1 MPKTWPVNSILNLKL
16 TSLQWCYSRP
26 VIRYILDVRDKK
38 KLTQELVA
46 LLPEEQRIST
56 ESAFSAWWY
65 NLRSTGGLRLTTI
78 GYITFVDYLDL
89 AQYEFRIEDA
99 HEFNLRTVIAL
110 DRQLELPYYIVIKK
124 GVPISV
130 IFFGSKEA
138 MLVNLYGNLQK
149 FLDNY

>member
-1 MPKTWPVNSILNLKL
+1 MPAHK
-16 TSLQWCYSRP
+16 
-26 VIRYILDVRDKK
+26 YILDVRDKK
-38 KLTQELVA
+38 KLTQELIA
-46 LLPEEQRIST
+46 LLPEEQRISP
-56 ESAFSAWWY
+56 ESAFSSWWY
-65 NLRSTGGLRLTTI
+65 NLRSTGGLRLTAT
-78 GYITFVDYLDL
+78 GYMTFVDYLDL

-124 GVPISV
+124 GVPVSV

-149 FLDNY
+149 FLDNYHP

>member
-1 MPKTWPVNSILNLKL
+1 M
-16 TSLQWCYSRP
+16 
-26 VIRYILDVRDKK
+26 RDKK
-38 KLTQELVA
+38 KLTRELVA
-46 LLPEEQRIST
+46 LLPEEQRISP

-65 NLRSTGGLRLTTI
+65 NLRSTGGLRLTTT

-89 AQYEFRIEDA
+89 TQYEFHIPDA

-124 GVPISV
+124 GVPVSV

-149 FLDNY
+149 FLDNYRS

>member
-1 MPKTWPVNSILNLKL
+1 
-16 TSLQWCYSRP
+16 
-26 VIRYILDVRDKK
+26 VRNKK
-38 KLTQELVA
+38 KLTQELVG
-46 LLPEEQRIST
+46 LLPESQRISPA
-56 ESAFSAWWY
+56 SAFSAWWY
-65 NLRSTGGLRLTTI
+65 NLRSTGGLRLTTQ

-89 AQYEFRIEDA
+89 TQYEFRILDA

-124 GVPISV
+124 GVPVSV

-149 FLDNY
+149 FLDNYTT

>member
-1 MPKTWPVNSILNLKL
+1 MPVSRFILN
-16 TSLQWCYSRP
+16 
-26 VIRYILDVRDKK
+26 VRDKK

-46 LLPEEQRIST
+46 LLPEEQRISP

-65 NLRSTGGLRLTTI
+65 NLRSTGGLRLTTL
-78 GYITFVDYLDL
+78 GYITFVDYLEL

-110 DRQLELPYYIVIKK
+110 DRKLELPYYIVISK
-124 GVPISV
+124 GVPLSV

-149 FLDNY
+149 FLANYQ

>member
-1 MPKTWPVNSILNLKL
+1 M
-16 TSLQWCYSRP
+16 P
-26 VIRYILDVRDKK
+26 VIRYIRNVRDKK

-46 LLPEEQRIST
+46 LLPEGQRISPAA
-56 ESAFSAWWY
+56 AFSAWWY
-65 NLRSTGGLRLTTI
+65 NLRSTGGLRLTTL

-89 AQYEFRIEDA
+89 TQYEFNIENV

-124 GVPISV
+124 GVPLSV

-149 FLDNY
+149 FLDNYQT

>member
-1 MPKTWPVNSILNLKL
+1 VLAIRSIPN
-16 TSLQWCYSRP
+16 
-26 VIRYILDVRDKK
+26 VRDKK

-46 LLPEEQRIST
+46 LLPEEQRISPA
-56 ESAFSAWWY
+56 SAFTAWWY

-124 GVPISV
+124 GVPLSV

-138 MLVNLYGNLQK
+138 MLVNLYGDLKQ
-149 FLDNY
+149 FLDNYNI

>member
-1 MPKTWPVNSILNLKL
+1 VL
-16 TSLQWCYSRP
+16 
-26 VIRYILDVRDKK
+26 VIRYILNVRDKK
-38 KLTQELVA
+38 KLTQELVE
-46 LLPEEQRIST
+46 LLPKEQRISPA
-56 ESAFSAWWY
+56 SAFNTWWY
-65 NLRSTGGLRLTTI
+65 NLRSTGGLRLTTL

-89 AQYEFRIEDA
+89 TQYEFRIDDT

-124 GVPISV
+124 GIPLSV

-149 FLDNY
+149 FLDNYRT

>member
-1 MPKTWPVNSILNLKL
+1 M
-16 TSLQWCYSRP
+16 
-26 VIRYILDVRDKK
+26 RDKK

-46 LLPEEQRIST
+46 LLPKEQRISP
-56 ESAFSAWWY
+56 ELAFSSWWY
-65 NLRSTGGLRLTTI
+65 NLRSTGGLRLTIT

-89 AQYEFRIEDA
+89 AQYEFHIPDA

-124 GVPISV
+124 GMPISV

-138 MLVNLYGNLQK
+138 VLVNLYGNLQK
-149 FLDNY
+149 FLDNYKP

>member
-1 MPKTWPVNSILNLKL
+1 
-16 TSLQWCYSRP
+16 
-26 VIRYILDVRDKK
+26 VRDKK
-38 KLTQELVA
+38 KLTQELVE
-46 LLPEEQRIST
+46 LLPEEQRISPA
-56 ESAFSAWWY
+56 SAFTAWWY
-65 NLRSTGGLRLTTI
+65 NLRSTGGLRLTTL

-89 AQYEFRIEDA
+89 TQYEFRIDDT

-124 GVPISV
+124 GIPLSV

-149 FLDNY
+149 FLDNYRT

>member
-1 MPKTWPVNSILNLKL
+1 MPA
-16 TSLQWCYSRP
+16 
-26 VIRYILDVRDKK
+26 IRYIRNVRDKK

-46 LLPEEQRIST
+46 LLPEAQRISPA
-56 ESAFSAWWY
+56 SAFSAWWY
-65 NLRSTGGLRLTTI
+65 NLRSTGGLRLTTL

-99 HEFNLRTVIAL
+99 HEFKLRTVIAL
-110 DRQLELPYYIVIKK
+110 DRQLQLPYYIVIKK

-138 MLVNLYGNLQK
+138 MLVNLYGNLKK
-149 FLDNY
+149 FLDNYTT

>member
-1 MPKTWPVNSILNLKL
+1 M
-16 TSLQWCYSRP
+16 
-26 VIRYILDVRDKK
+26 IRYIHNVRDKK

-46 LLPEEQRIST
+46 LLPEQQRISP

-65 NLRSTGGLRLTTI
+65 NLRSTGGFRLTAT
-78 GYITFVDYLDL
+78 GYMTFVDYLDL
-89 AQYEFRIEDA
+89 AQYEFRIPDA
-99 HEFNLRTVIAL
+99 HEFNLRTVVAL

-124 GVPISV
+124 GVPTSV

>member
-1 MPKTWPVNSILNLKL
+1 
-16 TSLQWCYSRP
+16 
-26 VIRYILDVRDKK
+26 VRDKK

-46 LLPEEQRIST
+46 LLPKEQRISP
-56 ESAFSAWWY
+56 ELAFSSWWY
-65 NLRSTGGLRLTTI
+65 NLRSTGGLRLTTA
-78 GYITFVDYLDL
+78 GYMTFIEYLDL
-89 AQYEFRIEDA
+89 TQYEFRIPDA

-124 GVPISV
+124 GVPVSV

>member
-1 MPKTWPVNSILNLKL
+1 M
-16 TSLQWCYSRP
+16 
-26 VIRYILDVRDKK
+26 RDKK

-46 LLPEEQRIST
+46 LLPEEQRISP
-56 ESAFSAWWY
+56 ESAFGAWWY
-65 NLRSTGGLRLTTI
+65 NLRSTGGLRLTTT
-78 GYITFVDYLDL
+78 GYMIFVDYLDL
-89 AQYEFRIEDA
+89 TQYKFCIPDA

-124 GVPISV
+124 GAPVSV

-149 FLDNY
+149 FLDNYRT

>member
-1 MPKTWPVNSILNLKL
+1 M
-16 TSLQWCYSRP
+16 
-26 VIRYILDVRDKK
+26 RDKK

-46 LLPEEQRIST
+46 LLPEEQRISPA
-56 ESAFSAWWY
+56 SAFSAWWY
-65 NLRSTGGLRLTTI
+65 NLRSTGGLRLTTL
-78 GYITFVDYLDL
+78 GYMTFVDYLDL
-89 AQYEFRIEDA
+89 AQYMFRIEDA
-99 HEFNLRTVIAL
+99 HEFNLRPIIAL
-110 DRQLELPYYIVIKK
+110 DRQMELPYYIVIKK

>member
-1 MPKTWPVNSILNLKL
+1 
-16 TSLQWCYSRP
+16 
-26 VIRYILDVRDKK
+26 VRDKK
-38 KLTQELVA
+38 KLTQELVE
-46 LLPEEQRIST
+46 LLPEEQRISSA
-56 ESAFSAWWY
+56 SAFNAWWY

-78 GYITFVDYLDL
+78 GYMTFVDYLDL
-89 AQYEFRIEDA
+89 AQYEFRISDA

-110 DRQLELPYYIVIKK
+110 DRQLKLPYYIVIKK
-124 GVPISV
+124 GIPLSV